1 MSAILIAFVLSLI
14 GCLLLIRYQHL
25 HHHIT
30 GDTDLVGIQK
40 FHTRPV
46 PRIGGLAI
54 YIGLIFALLGRW
66 WTDHQVSLFATF
78 LLLSVLPCFLAGL
91 LEDLTKKIGS
101 KERLLAAMA
110 SAGLA
115 GLLLNAWL
123 TNVQIFGLDW
133 VLAFPL
139 ISIPFTLFCIAGVAH
154 SFNLIDGYNGLSS
167 AVAAIILIALA
178 YVAFQVKDV
187 SIMVC
192 AFAGIGAILGFLFW
206 NYPRGLIFLGD
217 GGAYLIGFWI
227 AELSLLLV
235 LRNPSVSKWFPLLL
249 CFYPIFETLF
259 TMYRRIIVRRVSPG
273 IHDAAHLHQIIYKRV
288 VRWAIGTTQGDLQ
301 TQRNSIT
308 APYLWFLSSLA
319 VIPAVIFWNNHIA
332 LKVCSGLFALT
343 YIWLYWSIVRFKTP
357 KWLIIKKSRSKF

>member
-1 MSAILIAFVLSLI
+1 MSAILISFVVSLL
-14 GCLLLIRYQHL
+14 GCLLAIRYQHL
-25 HHHIT
+25 HQHLT
-30 GDTDLVGIQK
+30 GDTDLFSIQK
-40 FHTRPV
+40 FHASPV
-46 PRIGGLAI
+46 PRIGGLPI
-54 YIGLIFALLGRW
+54 FLGLICALQWRW
-66 WTDHQVSLFATF
+66 LEDTQVGLFSS
-78 LLLSVLPCFLAGL
+78 LLLVASLPCFLAGL
-91 LEDLTKKIGS
+91 LEDLTKKIGA

-115 GLLLNAWL
+115 GILLNAWL
-123 TNVQIFGLDW
+123 TNIQIFGLDW
-133 VLAFPL
+133 VLAIPL
-139 ISIPFTLFCIAGVAH
+139 VSIPFTLFCVAGVAH

-187 SIMVC
+187 PIMVC
-192 AFAGIGAILGFLFW
+192 AFAGIGTIFGFLIW

-259 TMYRRIIVRRVSPG
+259 TMYRRIIVQRVSPG
-273 IHDAAHLHQIIYKRV
+273 IPDAAHLHQIIYKRV
-288 VRWAIGTTQGDLQ
+288 VRWAIGSTQGNLQ

-308 APYLWFLSSLA
+308 APYLWLLSSLA
-319 VIPAVIFWNNHIA
+319 VIPAVLFWNNHIA
-332 LKVCSGLFALT
+332 LKVCSGLFALM

-357 KWLIIKKSRSKF
+357 KWLIIKK

>member
-115 GLLLNAWL
+115 GILLNAWL
-123 TNVQIFGLDW
+123 TNIQIFGLDW
-133 VLAFPL
+133 VLAIPL
-139 ISIPFTLFCIAGVAH
+139 VSIPFTLFCVAGVAH

-167 AVAAIILIALA
+167 AVAAIILIA
-178 YVAFQVKDV
+178 
-187 SIMVC
+187 
-192 AFAGIGAILGFLFW
+192 
-206 NYPRGLIFLGD
+206 
-217 GGAYLIGFWI
+217 
-227 AELSLLLV
+227 
-235 LRNPSVSKWFPLLL
+235 
-249 CFYPIFETLF
+249 
-259 TMYRRIIVRRVSPG
+259 
-273 IHDAAHLHQIIYKRV
+273 
-288 VRWAIGTTQGDLQ
+288 
-301 TQRNSIT
+301 
-308 APYLWFLSSLA
+308 
-319 VIPAVIFWNNHIA
+319 
-332 LKVCSGLFALT
+332 
-343 YIWLYWSIVRFKTP
+343 
-357 KWLIIKKSRSKF
+357 